1 MKNFITKYDM
11 LEEYMVSARDA
22 YVNLVQMRNVV
33 IKQFRHQ
40 ELFPK
45 IEEISRPYIPAELK
59 FKTSAFNYEK
69 DWLQMYYPNRERIHL
84 EWLLE
89 NYDRPGFFCPSSGR
103 IPFYFHIEMAD
114 NKRNTLVSYM
124 MDYIAKQQN
133 GAFEEANNSWGW
145 SDKNTNKTLD
155 IELSKTY
162 NPKCCGLLRVE
173 PLQEITAKSIE
184 QWLPELLQTP
194 PVQLLLKLLVDNN
207 FWSRPEIQELIG

>member
-1 MKNFITKYDM
+1 MKKFVTQYEM
-11 LEEYMVSARDA
+11 LEEYVDSARNA
-22 YVNLVQMRNVV
+22 YENLVQMRNVV

-45 IEEISRPYIPAELK
+45 IQEISRPYIPAGLE
-59 FKTSAFNYEK
+59 FKTSAFGYGK
-69 DWLQMYYPNRERIHL
+69 DWLQIYHPGREFIHL

-89 NYDRPGFFCPSSGR
+89 NYDSPGFSCGFNGE
-103 IPFYFHIEMAD
+103 IPFYFHIEMAE

-133 GAFEEANNSWGW
+133 GAFEEANNSWWW

-162 NPKCCGLLRVE
+162 NPKWCGLLRVE

-194 PVQLLLKLLVDNN
+194 PVQLLLKLLVDDN
-207 FWSRPEIQELIG
+207 FWNRPEIQELIG